1 MWLRRLGV
9 ILCWCSLVFGIT
21 STRADDTELFIYDFN
36 KAGDFRPKV
45 LLIFDNSGSMRDTM
59 EQVKEAYDP
68 TISYPPLQND
78 PDQNNSELYI
88 YFATDGDVPSI
99 TTSRRFSDK
108 INACASSKTPL
119 ANIGYF
125 QSQVWTYEVENGT
138 PPNRGR
144 GEWNSVSGYRENDIK
159 LVDCKQDVI
168 ARNPA
173 NPYTGPWSIG
183 AGYPVDKTRN
193 DRGLWFYTDDVNDSD
208 NASNTSLVLYS
219 ANYLRWYYGP
229 TGYSIES
236 RLRIAKDAVSGLIS
250 STPGVDFGLAVFNRN
265 DENDNNGGRIIRDI
279 LGSEITLANGKT
291 GEQDLLDR
299 VEGLT
304 ASTNTPLCET
314 LREAYQFFGG
324 KDVVYGLQGSPR
336 DETAE
341 SPNGTYQA
349 PYDNC
354 SNNGYVIYITDGEPT
369 QDSSSNTF
377 VQGLINT
384 LSTDERAAY
393 GSAVAYGSGSQRPT
407 SYLAA
412 LAGYMKHKDVNA
424 VSPGTQTVT
433 TFTVGFGDEAIS
445 GAGNLLAETARR
457 GGGEYY
463 PATNASALSDALKAS
478 LLAILRINT
487 SLVSPAIASNNF
499 DRTRSLNNIY
509 YAMFEPDDGPRWR
522 GNLKKLVFSPDGY
535 VADSRGLPAIKF
547 DGTIIDS
554 AQTFWSSGRDGNK
567 VAEGGAQEM
576 LAEKSTRSLY
586 VINNAQSRLDALT
599 KANLVTQAGSEAAL
613 MTFMQAGSTT
623 ELDSLI
629 DWTKGLD
636 VDDEDF
642 DTSTLIRAHIMGDPL
657 HSRPLVLNYGPQSG
671 NPADAPDLRIL
682 FGTNAGF
689 LHMFKDMGSTI
700 DESWAAIP
708 YEFLPN
714 QRALR
719 INAES
724 ADHIYGVDS
733 SPVALIKDAN
743 RNGVLKSSENDFVW
757 VFTGLR
763 SGGKAYYAFD
773 ISSPN
778 TPTLKWRLNSQT
790 TGFGEL
796 GLTWSV
802 PEVAFVPGVTAPVLI
817 FAGGYDVNK
826 SAQGLGANDSMGRG
840 IYIVNAETGAL
851 VFSAT
856 PAATSTTNLQ
866 VTGMADSM
874 PGSVATL
881 DSDGDGKTDRIYA
894 GDTGGNI
901 WRMDIYTDL
910 ENPNEPLSLSRL
922 SVFKLASLGS
932 DVSEAADRRF
942 FTQPIVVRTINKE
955 VTRTVVGGNT
965 VYSYQDRPFDAVLIG
980 SGDRNRPSSEA
991 TVRNGYFMLRDYD
1004 VMPRATTAQARDP
1017 ILITDLYDVTSD
1029 PLSAQTT
1036 SDDVLATKAGIT
1048 TAKGWVNWLNEP
1060 GEKSM
1065 GAGVVLQGKLYFTSF
1080 LPQVQSFQQCTIQSI
1095 GAARQYMVDMHY
1107 GSSFRYVVDLDG
1119 NETPERYVEVQNKV
1133 ADDLVVHAGDDA
1145 KVRIIGGG
1153 VGEEVILKDEGDGE
1167 PERCTGAG
1175 ECNQGAEEAEMD
1187 MSPKKIYL
1195 YEGEAQ

>member
-1 MWLRRLGV
+1 ML
-9 ILCWCSLVFGIT
+9 
-21 STRADDTELFIYDFN
+21 
-36 KAGDFRPKV
+36 
-45 LLIFDNSGSMRDTM
+45 
-59 EQVKEAYDP
+59 
-68 TISYPPLQND
+68 PPWTQ
-78 PDQNNSELYI
+78 
-88 YFATDGDVPSI
+88 DGD
-99 TTSRRFSDK
+99 
-108 INACASSKTPL
+108 A
-119 ANIGYF
+119 
-125 QSQVWTYEVENGT
+125 
-138 PPNRGR
+138 
-144 GEWNSVSGYRENDIK
+144 
-159 LVDCKQDVI
+159 
-168 ARNPA
+168 
-173 NPYTGPWSIG
+173 
-183 AGYPVDKTRN
+183 
-193 DRGLWFYTDDVNDSD
+193 
-208 NASNTSLVLYS
+208 
-219 ANYLRWYYGP
+219 
-229 TGYSIES
+229 
-236 RLRIAKDAVSGLIS
+236 
-250 STPGVDFGLAVFNRN
+250 
-265 DENDNNGGRIIRDI
+265 
-279 LGSEITLANGKT
+279 
-291 GEQDLLDR
+291 
-299 VEGLT
+299 
-304 ASTNTPLCET
+304 
-314 LREAYQFFGG
+314 
-324 KDVVYGLQGSPR
+324 
-336 DETAE
+336 
-341 SPNGTYQA
+341 
-349 PYDNC
+349 
-354 SNNGYVIYITDGEPT
+354 
-369 QDSSSNTF
+369 NTF

-384 LSTDERAAY
+384 LSSDEKAAY
-393 GSAVAYGSGSQRPT
+393 GTTVTYGSGNRSS

-457 GGGEYY
+457 GGGVYY

-522 GNLKKLVFSPDGY
+522 GNLKKLIFSPDGY

-554 AQTFWSSGRDGNK
+554 AQTFWSSGRDGNV

-576 LAEKSTRSLY
+576 LAGKSNRSLY
-586 VINNAQSRLDALT
+586 VINNAQNRLDQLT
-599 KANLVTQAGSEAAL
+599 KANLVTQAGSEAVL
-613 MTFMQAGSTT
+613 MTFMQAVTTT

-629 DWTKGLD
+629 NWTKGLD

-671 NPADAPDLRIL
+671 NPTDAPDLRIL

-708 YEFLPN
+708 YEFMAN
-714 QRALR
+714 QKALR
-719 INAES
+719 LNAES
-724 ADHIYGVDS
+724 AEHIYGVDS

-743 RNGVLKSSENDFVW
+743 RNGVLKSSESDFVW

-763 SGGKAYYAFD
+763 SGGKAYYAFNV
-773 ISSPN
+773 SSPD
-778 TPTLKWRLNSQT
+778 TPTLKWRLNSLT

-802 PEVAFVPGVTAPVLI
+802 PEVAFVPGVSDPVLI

-826 SAQGLGANDSMGRG
+826 SVLGLGTSDSMGRG
-840 IYIVNAETGAL
+840 IYIVNADTGAL
-851 VFSAT
+851 IFSAT
-856 PAATSTTNLQ
+856 PAATSTSNLR
-866 VTGMADSM
+866 VTGMTDSM

-881 DSDGDGKTDRIYA
+881 DSDGDGKVDRIYV

-901 WRMDIYTDL
+901 WRMDLPGTNKSDW
-910 ENPNEPLSLSRL
+910 
-922 SVFKLASLGS
+922 SVFKFASLGS
-932 DVSEAADRRF
+932 DVTQADDRRF
-942 FTQPIVVRTINKE
+942 FTQPIVVRTINKQ
-955 VTRTVVGGNT
+955 VTRTVVGGNV

-1004 VMPRATTAQARDP
+1004 VVPRAANAQARSP

-1029 PLSAQTT
+1029 PLSAQTNT
-1036 SDDVLATKAGIT
+1036 DGILATKAGIT

-1107 GSSFRYVVDLDG
+1107 GSSFRYVVDLEG
-1119 NETPERYVEVQNKV
+1119 NQTPERYVEVQNKV

-1145 KVRIIGGG
+1145 KIRIIGGG

>member
-1 MWLRRLGV
+1 MWLQRFGS
-9 ILCWCSLVFGIT
+9 ILCWCSLVFGMT

-45 LLIFDNSGSMRDTM
+45 LLIFDNSGSMADTM
-59 EQVKEAYDP
+59 EQIKEAYNP
-68 TISYPPLQND
+68 ATVYPALSND
-78 PDQNNSELYI
+78 PDKSNTKRYI
-88 YFATDGDVPSI
+88 YFSTDGSI
-99 TTSRRFSDK
+99 PAINSNKRFSDK
-108 INACASSKTPL
+108 LNACATSKGPL
-119 ANIGYF
+119 ASIGYF
-125 QSQVWTYEVENGT
+125 QSQVWTYEVTSGN
-138 PPNRGR
+138 PPGRGR
-144 GEWNSVSGYRENDIK
+144 GSWYSISGYQENNIE
-159 LVDCKQDVI
+159 LVDCKQDVT
-168 ARNPA
+168 ANNPA
-173 NPYTGPWSIG
+173 NPYTGTWSVG
-183 AGYPVDKTRN
+183 TGYPVNKTSN
-193 DRGLWFYTDDVNDSD
+193 NQGSWFYTAATRDSV
-208 NASNTSLVLYS
+208 NASNTAVVLYS
-219 ANYLRWYYGP
+219 ANYIRWYYGP

-236 RLRIAKDAVSGLIS
+236 RLRIAKDAVKGLIS
-250 STPGVDFGLAVFNRN
+250 SAPGVDFGLAIFNRN
-265 DENDNNGGRIIRDI
+265 DSSSTNGGRVVRDI
-279 LGSEITLANGKT
+279 LGSEVTLSNGKT

-314 LREAYQFFGG
+314 LSEAYRFFGG
-324 KDVVYGLQGSPR
+324 RSVVYGLQGGTR
-336 DETAE
+336 DTTAE
-341 SPNGTYQA
+341 SPTGTYQA

-369 QDSSSNTF
+369 QDGDANTF

-384 LSTDERAAY
+384 LSSDEKAAY
-393 GSAVAYGSGSQRPT
+393 GTTVSYGSGNRSS

-457 GGGEYY
+457 GGGVYY

-522 GNLKKLVFSPDGY
+522 GNLKKLIFSPDGY

-554 AQTFWSSGRDGNK
+554 AQTFWSSGRDGNV

-576 LAEKSTRSLY
+576 LAGKSNRSLY
-586 VINNAQSRLDALT
+586 VINNAQNRLDQLT

-613 MTFMQAGSTT
+613 MTFMQAVTTT

-629 DWTKGLD
+629 NWTKGLD

-671 NPADAPDLRIL
+671 NPTDAPDLRIL

-708 YEFLPN
+708 YEFMAN
-714 QRALR
+714 QKALR
-719 INAES
+719 LNAES
-724 ADHIYGVDS
+724 AEHIYGVDS

-743 RNGVLKSSENDFVW
+743 RNGVLKSSESDFVW

-763 SGGKAYYAFD
+763 SGGKAYYAFNV
-773 ISSPN
+773 SSPD
-778 TPTLKWRLNSQT
+778 TPTLKWRLNSLT

-802 PEVAFVPGVTAPVLI
+802 PEVAFVPGVSDPVLI

-826 SAQGLGANDSMGRG
+826 SVLGLGTSDSMGRG
-840 IYIVNAETGAL
+840 IYIVNADTGAL
-851 VFSAT
+851 IFSAT
-856 PAATSTTNLQ
+856 PAATSTSNLR
-866 VTGMADSM
+866 VTEMTDSM

-881 DSDGDGKTDRIYA
+881 DSDGDGKVDRIYV

-901 WRMDIYTDL
+901 WRMDLPGTNKSDW
-910 ENPNEPLSLSRL
+910 R
-922 SVFKLASLGS
+922 VFKFASLGS
-932 DVSEAADRRF
+932 DVTQADDRRF
-942 FTQPIVVRTINKE
+942 FTQPIVVRTINKQ
-955 VTRTVVGGNT
+955 VTRTVVGGNV

-1004 VMPRATTAQARDP
+1004 VVPRAANAQARSP

-1029 PLSAQTT
+1029 PLSAQTNT
-1036 SDDVLATKAGIT
+1036 DGILATKAGIT

-1107 GSSFRYVVDLDG
+1107 GSSFRYVVDLEG
-1119 NETPERYVEVQNKV
+1119 NQTPERYVEVQNKV

-1145 KVRIIGGG
+1145 KIRIIGGG